1 MSEHRTTSYMQES
14 PKPKGASSQNAL
26 DEAPDG
32 SHIAPIA
39 DFESRFRS
47 LALAALEKERIERGQ
62 LARTLHDEVA
72 QILSGAGLQLD
83 ILRMDLE
90 ERVPQIVSRTAE
102 IQDLLEQV
110 VRRIR
115 ERSYELNPDS
125 VERAGLQP
133 ALDLLVGRY
142 RKGFAG
148 GLRLIYDSSVRIPPG
163 AGVAFE
169 RIAEEALAN
178 AVKHAQCG
186 QIEIIVKATRLGPTL
201 QVRDDGVG
209 FDYEQERRTP
219 HGLGLLTMQYCAER
233 AGLRLLVGKS
243 GTRGMTVR
251 ALAMKQREDSQ
262 RQSKQKPR

>member
-1 MSEHRTTSYMQES
+1 MQDS
-14 PKPKGASSQNAL
+14 ANHPKGVSARNGFDPAV
-26 DEAPDG
+26 DEG
-32 SHIAPIA
+32 KSAPIPDSEA
-39 DFESRFRS
+39 RFRS
-47 LALAALEKERIERGQ
+47 LALAALEKERTERGQ
-62 LARTLHDEVA
+62 LARTLHDDVA
-72 QILSGAGLQLD
+72 QVLSGAGLQLD

-102 IQDLLEQV
+102 IQDLLERV

-115 ERSYELNPDS
+115 ELSYELNPDI

-142 RKGFAG
+142 RKGFSG

-186 QIEIIVKATRLGPTL
+186 QIEIIVKSTREGPAL

-209 FDYEQERRTP
+209 FDYVQERRTP

-233 AGLRLLVGKS
+233 AGLRLVIGKS
-243 GTRGMTVR
+243 GARGMSVR
-251 ALAMKQREDSQ
+251 ALVLKQKEDPEK
-262 RQSKQKPR
+262 QSKQKSR